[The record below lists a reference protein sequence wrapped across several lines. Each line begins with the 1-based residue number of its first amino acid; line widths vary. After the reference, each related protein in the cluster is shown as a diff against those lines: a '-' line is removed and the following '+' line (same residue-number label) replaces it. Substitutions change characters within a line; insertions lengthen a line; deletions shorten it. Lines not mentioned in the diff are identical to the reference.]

1 MARAISVHAYRSR
14 LLQAYGLQVRYI
26 GVLDVHLVDGRDM
39 VDRDWPVGCSD
50 PYVYMRLQGE
60 GVFAVSAFVCLF

>member
-1 MARAISVHAYRSR
+1 M
-14 LLQAYGLQVRYI
+14 
-26 GVLDVHLVDGRDM
+26 LDVHLVDGRDM

-60 GVFAVSAFVCLF
+60 GVSAVSTFVCLL